1 MQRTDPRQA
10 GFDPGRLASVRRL
23 IEADVAANRSDGAV
37 VIVARGGRVV
47 LAEALGYAERAT
59 SRALHLDDVLVSMSV
74 GKQFVNAL
82 VLSRVERG
90 DLAVH
95 VPIAEWLP
103 EFRGRGK
110 DRITLFHLLTHTSGI
125 AAQVPALPP
134 EELIDVARVT
144 AYAAAAPLESV
155 PGERV
160 TYSIAVAHAV
170 LGSLLVRV
178 DGGRRSLTQ
187 MLREDLF
194 EPLGMADT
202 SLGPRADLVARLC
215 PVVARYTEPGLFDPA
230 ALTGLFAVILMEGS
244 EIAAGGFLTTA
255 PDLHRFAEM
264 LRRGGELDGQRIL
277 SPAMIALAARNHTGL
292 RPNSIMDYTIAMR
305 GWDPWPAY
313 IGLGFFVRGEG
324 VVPGPHGNLASPG
337 AFGGW
342 GAGSTAFWI
351 DPARDLTFTFL
362 STGLMEDSR
371 HIERVSRLSDL
382 VLSALVEK

>member
-1 MQRTDPRQA
+1 
-10 GFDPGRLASVRRL
+10 
-23 IEADVAANRSDGAV
+23 
-37 VIVARGGRVV
+37 
-47 LAEALGYAERAT
+47 
-59 SRALHLDDVLVSMSV
+59 
-74 GKQFVNAL
+74 
-82 VLSRVERG
+82 
-90 DLAVH
+90 
-95 VPIAEWLP
+95 
-103 EFRGRGK
+103 
-110 DRITLFHLLTHTSGI
+110 
-125 AAQVPALPP
+125 VPALPP
-134 EELIDVARVT
+134 EDLIDVARVT
-144 AYAAAAPLESV
+144 AYAAAAPLESL

-194 EPLGMADT
+194 VPLGMSDT

-215 PVVARYTEPGLFDPA
+215 PVVARYSEPGLFDPV
-230 ALTGLFAVILMEGS
+230 ALTGLGAVILMEGS

-382 VLSALVEK
+382 VLSALVEE